1 MSNHQAATPFPRLG
15 PPGIEIQRYQPGG
28 VMRAGLSDMLHLHG
42 QTQVTYALQNRFD
55 RLIQTYGI
63 R

>member
-1 MSNHQAATPFPRLG
+1 MQ
-15 PPGIEIQRYQPGG
+15 
-28 VMRAGLSDMLHLHG
+28 AGLSDMLHLHG